1 MLKMF
6 DDDWACERA
15 LILRLDKKTE
25 TEIEHAKSDRNL
37 FEPHVVSVPFVVV
50 GSFFTLALFLLL
62 FSVYY
67 LASMCVSVKTKHRPR
82 ELSAI

>member
-37 FEPHVVSVPFVVV
+37 FEPHVVSVP
-50 GSFFTLALFLLL
+50 LLWALF
-62 FSVYY
+62 FSGFVFII
-67 LASMCVSVKTKHRPR
+67 V
-82 ELSAI
+82 